1 MKKIAALLLTLTMTF
16 GLAACGNN
24 NTTANN
30 SSEQNT
36 TNDTVA
42 ANTEAD
48 VSETVTEAEDKVT
61 ETNTDGGKVLVVYF
75 SGSGNTARV
84 AGDIADAAG
93 ADLFEITPAQP
104 YTDADLDYTN
114 DDSRVVKE
122 HDDESLRNIE
132 LTTTEVPDWDSYE
145 TVFIGYPIWWQI
157 AAWPVNTFVEN
168 NDFTGKTVIPFATSA
183 SSGMGESGKLL
194 EELAGTGDWQE
205 GQRFPSS
212 AATEDVQTWVDGL
225 GL

>member
-1 MKKIAALLLTLTMTF
+1 MKKIAALLLTLTMTL
-16 GLAACGNN
+16 GLAACGN

-36 TNDTVA
+36 ANDTVA
-42 ANTEAD
+42 ANTEVD
-48 VSETVTEAEDKVT
+48 VSETDTKADEKIT
-61 ETNTDGGKVLVVYF
+61 ETNTDGRKVLVVYF

-104 YTDADLDYTN
+104 YSDADLDYTN
-114 DDSRVVKE
+114 SSSRVVQE
-122 HDDESLRNIE
+122 YEDESLRKIE

-157 AAWPVNTFVEN
+157 AA
-168 NDFTGKTVIPFATSA
+168 
-183 SSGMGESGKLL
+183 
-194 EELAGTGDWQE
+194 
-205 GQRFPSS
+205 
-212 AATEDVQTWVDGL
+212 
-225 GL
+225 

>member
-1 MKKIAALLLTLTMTF
+1 MKKIAALLLTLTMTL
-16 GLAACGNN
+16 GLAACGN

-36 TNDTVA
+36 ANDTVA

-48 VSETVTEAEDKVT
+48 VSETDTKADEKIT
-61 ETNTDGGKVLVVYF
+61 ETNTDGRKVLVVYF

-104 YTDADLDYTN
+104 YSDADLDYTN
-114 DDSRVVKE
+114 SSSRVVQE
-122 HDDESLRNIE
+122 YEDESLRKIE
-132 LTTTEVPDWDSYE
+132 LTTTEVPDWDSYG

-205 GQRFPSS
+205 GQRFQSS
-212 AATEDVQTWVDGL
+212 AATADVQAWVKGL

>member
-1 MKKIAALLLTLTMTF
+1 MKKIAALLLTLTMTL
-16 GLAACGNN
+16 GLAACGN

-36 TNDTVA
+36 ANDTVA

-48 VSETVTEAEDKVT
+48 VSETDTKADEKIT
-61 ETNTDGGKVLVVYF
+61 ETNTDGRKVLVVYF

-104 YTDADLDYTN
+104 YSDADLDYTN
-114 DDSRVVKE
+114 SSSRVVQE
-122 HDDESLRNIE
+122 YEDESLRKIE

-194 EELAGTGDWQE
+194 EKLAGTGDWQE
-205 GQRFPSS
+205 GQRFQSS
-212 AATEDVQTWVDGL
+212 AATADVQTWVDGL

>member
-1 MKKIAALLLTLTMTF
+1 MKKIAALLLTLTMTL
-16 GLAACGNN
+16 GLAACGN

-36 TNDTVA
+36 ANDTVA

-48 VSETVTEAEDKVT
+48 VSETDTKADEKIT
-61 ETNTDGGKVLVVYF
+61 ETNTDGRKVLVVYF

-104 YTDADLDYTN
+104 YSDADLDYTN
-114 DDSRVVKE
+114 SSSRVVQE
-122 HDDESLRNIE
+122 YEDESLRKIE

-205 GQRFPSS
+205 GQRFQSS
-212 AATEDVQTWVDGL
+212 AATADVQAWLKGL
-225 GL
+225 EL